1 MDTAGDTTGTT
12 ADIGNAGGPAPVLP
26 DARAAAWDLPARPRA
41 AAEARALTAGALHDW
56 RVADPDD
63 ADDIVLIVDEL
74 VTNAVLHGA
83 GPIRLRLRL
92 HGRRL
97 HGEVT
102 DGRTTAPPPPPA
114 DVPIWDEAGR
124 GLLLV
129 AALATEYG
137 IRPGTNGDTE
147 QDGGGGGGKTVWFSR
162 LLTPGDGHRPAA
174 RP

>member
-1 MDTAGDTTGTT
+1 
-12 ADIGNAGGPAPVLP
+12 
-26 DARAAAWDLPARPRA
+26 DLPARPRA
-41 AAEARALTAGALHDW
+41 AAAARALTAGALRDW

-83 GPIRLRLRL
+83 APIRLRLHL

-97 HGEVT
+97 TGEVT
-102 DGRTTAPPPPPA
+102 DGRAAAPPPAPA
-114 DVPIWDEAGR
+114 DVPLWHEAGR

-137 IRPGTNGDTE
+137 TRTNA
-147 QDGGGGGGKTVWFSR
+147 GGPHTSEDEHAGGKTVWFSR
-162 LLTPGDGHRPAA
+162 LLNPGEGHLPAT
-174 RP
+174 RT